1 MHFSDAV
8 QAIRTIIFSAR
19 IPQWR
24 SVYIMA
30 NYEYKSLLNTFCLVC
45 EKPKAKLSQKTKE
58 SKGQMCFYD
67 SDN

>member
-1 MHFSDAV
+1 
-8 QAIRTIIFSAR
+8 
-19 IPQWR
+19 
-24 SVYIMA
+24 MA